1 MSHLSSFFS
10 ALALL
15 ADQMSF
21 KLLAAVVAIAVIGS
35 LGLRQ
40 DSIRRDGDKKP

>member
-10 ALALL
+10 AVSHLANG
-15 ADQMSF
+15 MSF

-35 LGLRQ
+35 LGLRH
-40 DSIRRDGDKKP
+40 DSSRRDGDKKP